1 MKTAFIEAYN
11 VDRGLVELWETCGL
25 GQLLP
30 IQEAAVKKYNLFGEG
45 NLLIFSP
52 TSSGKTFIGEMAALH
67 TARRNQRVLYLVP
80 QKALAE
86 EKFEEFRRRYKK
98 MKIKV
103 VISTRDRKEYDRQ
116 INAGKYHVAVVVFEK
131 MQSLLVANPSLLRN
145 VGLVLVDELQMIG
158 DPKRGPSL
166 EVLLTKILTSSGSP
180 RIMGLSAV
188 LGKAR
193 SLASWLNAQLC
204 VSYSRPMEL
213 RKGVLCDGVFK
224 YVEHNSKTEG
234 EEQFTAPDDD
244 ANEEGII
251 MEQVRSFVEDGEQCL
266 VFRKSRVESVN
277 MARGIGTSI
286 SGSASTGAIAELDG
300 LEDSNNKDMLMK
312 MLSKG
317 VAYHN
322 SDLDWEQRD
331 VIERNFRKGDIRVLV
346 STSTLAMGMNLPVKN
361 VFIDADRWDRDTYGK
376 WTRVPISV
384 AEYENMA
391 GRAGRLGL
399 EKEFGR
405 AILVSD
411 GDFQAKTL
419 FDVFVNGKL
428 GDIEPTLDSDPIE
441 HHVLNFVA
449 SGLCGT
455 REEIRIILL
464 SSFTGKMRW
473 SGDGKREA
481 FETKLN
487 DGINHCIEGELIT
500 ESSKGKLSATELGR
514 AIAVKGVRVDTGI
527 YLAKKI
533 KSLMPAVDTVDIFD
547 ILIWLNACPEGK
559 EIYFNLSTA
568 EHRSGDFLALFKRT
582 IKTLSPEAYK
592 RYSDIESKTNASYD
606 LTMIMKKTLL
616 LYDWVRGVKTVE
628 MEDRFQCYTG
638 TIANLGREFAWL
650 AETLTAIAKVLGWP
664 DDKVKMLADLSG
676 QLIHGITA
684 EALQIAGLRVRGLAR
699 GRLQALA
706 KAGFNSYQKI
716 FEAPVQDIEKLVTKK
731 FALNL
736 LTQIRTAM
744 SEEPEILQ
752 PAVPEA
758 PAIEETEPDVSVYHE
773 EDGRLGI
780 AYLSNAKIRLDGRKR
795 NKRCLAEIDGDQVW
809 MREQTFCTL
818 TRLAV
823 AAVSGGI
830 GWVKGPA
837 LGTYDTYHQIIRRLK
852 EDLKD
857 HQPDRLI
864 ENDKETNYRLSV
876 PPKNITLDV
885 AMICRHMRESG
896 LPQLLIDYGLLDEM
910 PQDEPVYPEAR
921 ALA

>member
-1 MKTAFIEAYN
+1 MDLSKVRNIGISAHI
-11 VDRGLVELWETCGL
+11 D
-25 GQLLP
+25 
-30 IQEAAVKKYNLFGEG
+30 
-45 NLLIFSP
+45 
-52 TSSGKTFIGEMAALH
+52 SGKTTLTERM
-67 TARRNQRVLYLVP
+67 LYYCG
-80 QKALAE
+80 
-86 EKFEEFRRRYKK
+86 RIH
-98 MKIKV
+98 KIHDV
-103 VISTRDRKEYDRQ
+103 
-116 INAGKYHVAVVVFEK
+116 
-131 MQSLLVANPSLLRN
+131 
-145 VGLVLVDELQMIG
+145 
-158 DPKRGPSL
+158 RG
-166 EVLLTKILTSSGSP
+166 
-180 RIMGLSAV
+180 A
-188 LGKAR
+188 
-193 SLASWLNAQLC
+193 
-204 VSYSRPMEL
+204 
-213 RKGVLCDGVFK
+213 DGV
-224 YVEHNSKTEG
+224 
-234 EEQFTAPDDD
+234 
-244 ANEEGII
+244 
-251 MEQVRSFVEDGEQCL
+251 
-266 VFRKSRVESVN
+266 
-277 MARGIGTSI
+277 
-286 SGSASTGAIAELDG
+286 GAT
-300 LEDSNNKDMLMK
+300 M
-312 MLSKG
+312 
-317 VAYHN
+317 
-322 SDLDWEQRD
+322 
-331 VIERNFRKGDIRVLV
+331 
-346 STSTLAMGMNLPVKN
+346 
-361 VFIDADRWDRDTYGK
+361 
-376 WTRVPISV
+376 
-384 AEYENMA
+384 
-391 GRAGRLGL
+391 
-399 EKEFGR
+399 
-405 AILVSD
+405 
-411 GDFQAKTL
+411 
-419 FDVFVNGKL
+419 
-428 GDIEPTLDSDPIE
+428 DSDPIE